1 MPDSPEQFKQDAIR
15 IIEASGSANVLLRLL
30 GALAFSIHCP
40 KFGYLQQRLGRN
52 FTDIDFASYGSKRG
66 MIVKLMTSLGY
77 DEDFMVSRLYG
88 SRRIV
93 FHSKSSDRH
102 CDVFLDKLEFSHDLP
117 FEGRLEADYPTI
129 PLAELM
135 LEKMQI
141 VKLNEKDV
149 IDTIMLLREH
159 QIGEGDKE
167 TINSER
173 ISTLCAQDWGLW
185 RTVTGNLKLVLEQAS
200 KYEQLSKGDMGDI
213 SSKIG
218 KLLESID
225 AAPKTTRWKLRARV
239 GESRKWYR
247 EVDELVR

>member
-1 MPDSPEQFKQDAIR
+1 MSDSAEQFKQDAIR
-15 IIEASGSANVLLRLL
+15 IIEASSSSDVLLRLL
-30 GALAFSIHCP
+30 GALAFSVHCP
-40 KFGYLQQRLGRN
+40 KFGYLQQQLGRS
-52 FTDIDFASYGSKRG
+52 FTDIDFASYGRKRG
-66 MIVKLMTSLGY
+66 KIVKLMTSLGY
-77 DEDFMVSRLYG
+77 EEDFMVSRLYG

-93 FHSKSSDRH
+93 FHSKTSNRH

-129 PLAELM
+129 PLAELL

-159 QIGEGDKE
+159 QVGHGDEE
-167 TINSER
+167 TINSDR

-185 RTVTGNLKLVLEQAS
+185 RTVTGNLKSVLEHAS
-200 KYEQLSKGDMGDI
+200 KYNQVSKDDMSDI
-213 SSKIG
+213 ASKVG
-218 KLLESID
+218 KLLESIN
-225 AAPKTTRWKLRARV
+225 AAQKTMSWKLRARV

>member
-1 MPDSPEQFKQDAIR
+1 MSDSAEQFKQDAIR
-15 IIEASGSANVLLRLL
+15 IIEASSSSDVLLRLL

-40 KFGYLQQRLGRN
+40 EFGYLQQQLGRS
-52 FTDIDFASYGSKRG
+52 FTDIDFASYGRKRG
-66 MIVKLMTSLGY
+66 IIVKLMTSLGY
-77 DEDFMVSRLYG
+77 EEDFMVSRLYG

-129 PLAELM
+129 PLAELL

-159 QIGEGDKE
+159 QVGQGDKE

-200 KYEQLSKGDMGDI
+200 KYKQLSKDDMGDI
-213 SSKIG
+213 ASKVG
-218 KLLESID
+218 KLLEFID